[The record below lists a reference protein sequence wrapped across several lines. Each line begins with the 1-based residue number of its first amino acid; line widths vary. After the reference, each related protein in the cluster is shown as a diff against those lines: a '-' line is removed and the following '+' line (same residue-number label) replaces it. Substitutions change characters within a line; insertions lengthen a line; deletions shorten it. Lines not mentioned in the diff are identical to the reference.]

1 MSFTII
7 PVCMMAN
14 DHLLSGNSYYI
25 QKSYCIRGKSIF
37 SGWENVFKNLWLHH
51 NVHTYMDQLGTVPYC
66 PYSMWKSMCSCQV
79 NVNFCPPSYFHAS
92 GQSHV
97 TWNPKSNSFTSQ
109 RKLIG
114 LKFPPHIWVS
124 LHGKIVWRKTAIDFW
139 KCSRKWLHF
148 NCHIWIKVQIRTS
161 LSGNISGQC
170 FSNWLVRVSPSDQ
183 FILHS
188 ISPTQSYWKCL

>member
-1 MSFTII
+1 MILSSSKALSCDTDLTNWSETYLSLKGIDNTLAHFLIMSFTII

-66 PYSMWKSMCSCQV
+66 TYSMWKSMCSCQV

-97 TWNPKSNSFTSQ
+97 TWNPNSNSFTSQ

-114 LKFPPHIWVS
+114 LKFPPHICVS
-124 LHGKIVWRKTAIDFW
+124 LHGKIV
-139 KCSRKWLHF
+139 
-148 NCHIWIKVQIRTS
+148 
-161 LSGNISGQC
+161 
-170 FSNWLVRVSPSDQ
+170 
-183 FILHS
+183 
-188 ISPTQSYWKCL
+188 